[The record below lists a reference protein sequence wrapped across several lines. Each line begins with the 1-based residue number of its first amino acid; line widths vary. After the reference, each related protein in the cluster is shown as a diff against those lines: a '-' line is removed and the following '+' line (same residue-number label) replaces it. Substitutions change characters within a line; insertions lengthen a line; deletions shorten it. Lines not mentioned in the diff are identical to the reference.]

1 MALSSPEE
9 HAIHDLHT
17 VRTLREALAV
27 PVPQTSPYATNF
39 TSTSREVQLAQSFRE
54 RQSQQAKA
62 RRVLSTSD
70 RLYRR
75 RVEVRY
81 KNGDTLRLY
90 LSPTGE
96 AFEHIDATDE
106 DILVSW
112 AAPQFLALRNASIGE
127 MCTIGQGSVPQAVEV
142 VSATEISRE
151 EPLALLDFYFDG
163 ESGQFQIAEV
173 RIDPKSGRPTVVKDS
188 LPALETAEFLDVREE
203 LPEATNL
210 GLGTIVHDSRG
221 RIREIQF
228 ALDDTQWDALK
239 THHDQGTIVLT
250 GPPGAGK
257 TTVAVLRATA
267 LIHAAYDDLIRQQN
281 GSTSSKSRFLQ
292 KNSFRVV
299 VVTENLRNYLKG
311 TLASSEVALPEAEVV
326 NIRGAFLENF
336 VRHRTLRQWIH
347 GMRFR
352 LSEKA
357 NPISDEL
364 RFIKAMPETLRLC
377 FYHAVLNARE
387 NSGEKCEKLIQR
399 IHDAVAARL
408 EKEALDRVLN
418 EHDRER
424 LKKHEQQNDVDLDTF
439 LVQIGKA
446 NDFHNELA
454 PRIARLSAVER
465 QFASFVQR
473 WLKLTSDSVDKA
485 IESEEETVLIPGRD
499 DMLLSRFVDDL
510 SFPEQGLGMR
520 KTFVTE
526 AWRELV
532 RLVDPREV
540 LLRVVD
546 DFEKTAD
553 RQRLV
558 QAGLSDESV
567 RNALLEWRATLS
579 GAEETPLDDEDDLDE
594 SGSLEDLD
602 SLDPEVDADSMQP
615 PKGAFTRSDFP
626 LLASIARVFLAM
638 PEEAMADPERYKR
651 VGFLLPDEKVR
662 YDHLIID
669 EGQDFTYAEIHLVR
683 SLVESTRKAITVC
696 GDPLQRMDWRS
707 GFSSLET
714 VRPGHDREFQVQK
727 NYRQTRELCDWVHRL
742 SRRLFGQEA
751 TTMEQ
756 GGTHGP
762 MPVVNLISE
771 MKEVVPVA
779 AKTIGAWFGEERNP
793 FTAVLAI
800 GFDSG
805 MQTRFTNSLRKRL
818 EDDGVVVEKVIDG
831 RLIERGRVNVC
842 EVPTVKGLEFDGV
855 LVWVSRAACEL
866 LRQSTPQARIT
877 KNMLYVAC
885 SRAKRHLTVVFQ
897 GEVPELVEANLLNN

>member
-1 MALSSPEE
+1 MTTAPTTPEE

-17 VRTLREALAV
+17 VRTFREALSV
-27 PVPQTSPYATNF
+27 PVSQNTPYATNF
-39 TSTSREVQLAQSFRE
+39 TSSAGEVQLANSFRE
-54 RQSQQAKA
+54 RQNQQAKA

-112 AAPQFLALRNASIGE
+112 AAPQFLALRNAPIGE
-127 MCTIGQGSVPQAVEV
+127 KCTIGQGSVPQTVEV
-142 VSATEISRE
+142 VSATEVSRE
-151 EPLALLDFYFDG
+151 EPLALLDFCFDG

-173 RIDPKSGRPTVVKDS
+173 RIDPKSGRPTLVNQLPPS
-188 LPALETAEFLDVREE
+188 LESAEPVDVFEE

-228 ALDDTQWDALK
+228 ALDDTQWDALRA
-239 THHDQGTIVLT
+239 HHDQGTIVLT

-267 LIHAAYDDLIRQQN
+267 LIHAAYDDLIRHQSE
-281 GSTSSKSRFLQ
+281 GASLKSRFLQ

-336 VRHRTLRQWIH
+336 VRHRTLRRWID

-357 NPISDEL
+357 NRVSDEL

-377 FYHAVLNARE
+377 FFHAVLNARE
-387 NSGEKCEKLIQR
+387 NSGEKSERLIQR
-399 IHDAVAARL
+399 IHEAVAARL
-408 EKEALDRVLN
+408 ERDALDRVLN

-424 LKKHEQQNDVDLDTF
+424 LKTREQQVDFDLDTF
-439 LVQIGKA
+439 LAQIGKA
-446 NDFHNELA
+446 RDFHGELA
-454 PRIARLSAVER
+454 PRLARLATVER
-465 QFASFVQR
+465 QFASFFQR
-473 WLKLTSDSVDKA
+473 WLKLTSDSIDKA

-499 DMLLSRFVDDL
+499 DMLLSRFVDEL

-520 KTFVTE
+520 KAFVSE
-526 AWRELV
+526 AWKELI

-540 LLRVVD
+540 LLRVID
-546 DFEKTAD
+546 DFETTTD

-558 QAGLSDESV
+558 QAGLSEESV
-567 RNALLEWRATLS
+567 RSALMEWKATLN
-579 GAEETPLDDEDDLDE
+579 GAEETLSEDEDDLDE
-594 SGSLEDLD
+594 SASLEDLD
-602 SLDPEVDADSMQP
+602 SADAEADTDAMKP

-626 LLASIARVFLAM
+626 LLASIARTFLAM
-638 PEEAMADPERYKR
+638 PEEAIADLERYKR

-683 SLVESTRKAITVC
+683 SLVESTRRAITVC

-714 VRPGHDREFQVQK
+714 VRPGDNREFRVQK
-727 NYRQTRELCDWVHRL
+727 NYRQTRELCDWVYSL
-742 SRRLFGQEA
+742 SRCLFGREA
-751 TTMEQ
+751 TTM
-756 GGTHGP
+756 
-762 MPVVNLISE
+762 S
-771 MKEVVPVA
+771 
-779 AKTIGAWFGEERNP
+779 
-793 FTAVLAI
+793 
-800 GFDSG
+800 
-805 MQTRFTNSLRKRL
+805 
-818 EDDGVVVEKVIDG
+818 
-831 RLIERGRVNVC
+831 
-842 EVPTVKGLEFDGV
+842 
-855 LVWVSRAACEL
+855 
-866 LRQSTPQARIT
+866 
-877 KNMLYVAC
+877 
-885 SRAKRHLTVVFQ
+885 
-897 GEVPELVEANLLNN
+897 